1 MTRHPLARPLVW
13 TLLLLGPPAGHL
25 LAVDDARFL
34 PHWQA
39 APHTIRA
46 VDGADIAWGKP
57 GWNDTRSIDWQRY
70 AQGEYVGHGR
80 SAHVEKYRLRPG
92 DVLDF
97 VLRVTRRE
105 TSGPYRLNPGDRL
118 RIESVTDDEIDEELV
133 VDPDGT
139 IAPRLLGSI
148 HVARRSVAQVREELE
163 RRYQAYYK
171 VPAITVTPTVV
182 NARLEDLRATA
193 DDRRGRGGQTRQA
206 TVTPEGTV
214 RLTALGVVPAQGLS
228 LDELK
233 RELDERLAVRVE
245 GVELTPVL
253 VSRAPRYVYVVGEV
267 KKPGRY
273 ELAGPTTVM
282 QAISLAGGWNHGG
295 NLWSTVVFR
304 RGDDWRL
311 LASRLELRTPLYGH
325 QPARGGRSQDQ
336 PPGGRQ
342 RRQPGIHQ
350 GSLRCG
356 ALPRLCEHEFRQVI
370 GHSAQHLRRA
380 PRHAGHPHTGRP
392 HTGHAHAGHP
402 HATSVRQIW
411 KREISGDATRSR
423 K

>member
-1 MTRHPLARPLVW
+1 MTRHPLAGPLVW
-13 TLLLLGPPAGHL
+13 ALLL
-25 LAVDDARFL
+25 
-34 PHWQA
+34 
-39 APHTIRA
+39 
-46 VDGADIAWGKP
+46 VDGADVARSEP
-57 GWNDTRSIDWQRY
+57 GWNDARPIDWQRY

-80 SAHVEKYRLRPG
+80 STHVDHYRLRPG

-163 RRYQAYYK
+163 RRYQAFYK
-171 VPAITVTPTVV
+171 LPAITVTPTVV

-206 TVTPEGTV
+206 AVTPEGTV
-214 RLTALGVVPAQGLS
+214 QLTAIGVVPAQGLS

-233 RELDERLAVRVE
+233 RELDERLAARVE

-253 VSRAPRYVYVVGEV
+253 VSRAPRYAYVVGEV

-282 QAISLAGGWNHGG
+282 QVISLAGGWNRGG

-311 LASRLELRTPLYGH
+311 LATRLELRTPLYGH
-325 QPARGGRSQDQ
+325 EPAPADEIWINDSDVVVVPKTSLLVGDNVINLAFTKGLYGVAHYRGFASMNFAKLSGTVPS
-336 PPGGRQ
+336 
-342 RRQPGIHQ
+342 
-350 GSLRCG
+350 
-356 ALPRLCEHEFRQVI
+356 
-370 GHSAQHLRRA
+370 
-380 PRHAGHPHTGRP
+380 
-392 HTGHAHAGHP
+392 
-402 HATSVRQIW
+402 
-411 KREISGDATRSR
+411 ISGVPLITPVIPTPAVPTPVMPGPVIAMPHP
-423 K
+423 